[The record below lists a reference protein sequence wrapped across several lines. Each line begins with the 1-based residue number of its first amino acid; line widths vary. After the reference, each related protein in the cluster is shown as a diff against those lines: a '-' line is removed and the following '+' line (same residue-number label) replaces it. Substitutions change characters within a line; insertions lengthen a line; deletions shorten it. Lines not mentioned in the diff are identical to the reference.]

1 MRLLPR
7 LSLAQQVMLIVAI
20 GLIVAQGVNF
30 ALSLRERQ
38 AFSLEAAAAPAVARL
53 VDALDGAELEAPSE
67 RRRWPRARVRTSL
80 ESPVAE
86 TTPRLPSI
94 EALVRTRLS
103 QDTQAGVQEV
113 RAALVEGPRGLRL
126 VVISV
131 RLDSGQWLTARA
143 RGPAPIGPV
152 IWALAVQTL
161 VILAALLVPLLL
173 LVRSVT
179 RPLSA
184 LTRDAERWDADSADP
199 AGPPDAQV
207 LAGPRDVRD
216 LISAVRAMQQRIL
229 GMLREKDVMLGAIG
243 HDLRTPLT
251 ALRIQAELVE
261 DADQRAGLIAEIER
275 LSGDLEGILSLA
287 RSSARIAR
295 SEGDLVAIARQV
307 AAEFRARGAAIALEE
322 PAPLVAPV
330 DADAIR
336 RALTNLVDNAV
347 RYSGGASIRFTANDA
362 AASIIVEDEGPG
374 IPEAMIEEATGA
386 FIRIEPSRNRD
397 TGGHGLG
404 LAIVA
409 AILRLHGGT
418 LRLGNRPEGGLCA
431 EMMMPR
437 A

>member
-1 MRLLPR
+1 M
-7 LSLAQQVMLIVAI
+7 
-20 GLIVAQGVNF
+20 
-30 ALSLRERQ
+30 
-38 AFSLEAAAAPAVARL
+38 
-53 VDALDGAELEAPSE
+53 
-67 RRRWPRARVRTSL
+67 
-80 ESPVAE
+80 
-86 TTPRLPSI
+86 
-94 EALVRTRLS
+94 
-103 QDTQAGVQEV
+103 
-113 RAALVEGPRGLRL
+113 
-126 VVISV
+126 
-131 RLDSGQWLTARA
+131 
-143 RGPAPIGPV
+143 
-152 IWALAVQTL
+152 
-161 VILAALLVPLLL
+161 
-173 LVRSVT
+173 
-179 RPLSA
+179 
-184 LTRDAERWDADSADP
+184 
-199 AGPPDAQV
+199 
-207 LAGPRDVRD
+207 
-216 LISAVRAMQQRIL
+216 
-229 GMLREKDVMLGAIG
+229 
-243 HDLRTPLT
+243 
-251 ALRIQAELVE
+251 
-261 DADQRAGLIAEIER
+261 
-275 LSGDLEGILSLA
+275 
-287 RSSARIAR
+287 
-295 SEGDLVAIARQV
+295 AIARQV